1 MTSTERELRR
11 AAFGDDPGVPDTT
24 LARAELG
31 GPMERWLA
39 AVVLGGR
46 GRYARAAA
54 LLEPMVREADPVLGS
69 LAAGALAAHRRQLGG
84 HADARGWDARAL
96 RLAAGAVHP
105 EPGSAAVHPELAAA
119 GVHPEPGSDAVHPE
133 PGSAAADPDG
143 LDAEGALADALLG
156 LAADALALGRESEAR
171 RLIARVH
178 PRSWRTQ
185 VRAGWVHAELELAAG
200 APASARAPAE
210 RAAALA
216 REHGALRHVVKSDLV
231 LAAALMAASSEL
243 DRAAALVDDALGAAV
258 EFGLD
263 SLCWPAELIAAG
275 LRPDRADEH
284 HRRARAV
291 LRRVLPRADPA
302 GRRIAIG
309 SVWVPME

>member
-46 GRYARAAA
+46 ARYARAAA
-54 LLEPMVREADPVLGS
+54 LLEPLVREADPVLGS

-105 EPGSAAVHPELAAA
+105 EPGSGAVHPELVDA
-119 GVHPEPGSDAVHPE
+119 GVHHE

>member
-54 LLEPMVREADPVLGS
+54 LLEPLVREADPVLGS

-105 EPGSAAVHPELAAA
+105 ELVDA
-119 GVHPEPGSDAVHPE
+119 GVHHELGSAGVHPE

>member
-11 AAFGDDPGVPDTT
+11 AAFGDDPGVADTT

-105 EPGSAAVHPELAAA
+105 ELVDA
-119 GVHPEPGSDAVHPE
+119 GVHHELGSAGVHPE

-185 VRAGWVHAELELAAG
+185 VRAGWVHAEVELAAG

-210 RAAALA
+210 RAAAVA

-284 HRRARAV
+284 HRRAQAV